1 MTTHRWHRLLYL
13 LLRTQRSA
21 RSHVS
26 RGFTVI
32 ELVIGAFIGFMAL
45 SGLMYL
51 MTQVLETEQRD
62 VARTET
68 QQEMSLALNFIREEL
83 QEAIYVYP
91 GGCLNTLVSSDCPA
105 RTTTLTSGLGLPDGN
120 TNNIPVLAFWKYEGL
135 PYTTSDPLPA
145 PACTTVPSSAVSE
158 CTTANVA
165 RNALTLVL
173 YTLRR
178 NNDGTQW
185 RGPAR
190 LVRYQLRKYASLSTP
205 PAMATNYANDPS
217 DPNFLTWVCQD
228 GTVANGCNITNNSNV
243 LIDYVDFYPAA
254 TAPTNIWP
262 CPTNDPS
269 NRYSRSPR
277 TPEIN
282 TASDSFYACIAQPPE
297 AETSIDFMQDVQVF
311 LRGNATTRAGL
322 PATSRAPS
330 YLPSVETRAQL
341 RSAFR
346 RVPPSLN

>member
-13 LLRTQRSA
+13 WLRTQRSPQPHG
-21 RSHVS
+21 ST
-26 RGFTVI
+26 GFTVI
-32 ELVIGAFIGFMAL
+32 ELLIGAFIGFMAL
-45 SGLMYL
+45 SGLLYL

-68 QQEMSLALNFIREEL
+68 QQEMSLALNFIREDL

-91 GGCLNTLVSSDCPA
+91 GGCLNTLVSSDCPG
-105 RTTTLTSGLGLPDGN
+105 RTTTLTAGLGLPNNN
-120 TNNIPVLAFWKYEGL
+120 TNNIPVLAFWKYEAL

-145 PACTTVPSSAVSE
+145 ANNCGALPADAQGE
-158 CTTANVA
+158 CLTANVA
-165 RNALTLVL
+165 RNAMTLVL

-190 LVRYQLRKYASLSTP
+190 LVRYQLRKYAGLSTS

-217 DPNFLTWVCQD
+217 DPNFLVWECQD
-228 GTVANGCNITNNSNV
+228 GTVANGCNINGNSNV

-254 TAPTNIWP
+254 TAPTNDIP
-262 CPTNDPS
+262 CPAD
-269 NRYSRSPR
+269 YSRSPLN
-277 TPEIN
+277 PAIN
-282 TASDSFYACIAQPPE
+282 TASDSFYACIARPPQD
-297 AETSIDFMQDVQVF
+297 TSIDFMQDVQVF

-322 PATSRAPS
+322 SAASRSPS
-330 YLPSVETRAQL
+330 YLPSLEARAQI
-341 RSAFR
+341 RSVFR
-346 RVPPSLN
+346 RNPENNPPTNN

>member
-1 MTTHRWHRLLYL
+1 MTTHRWHRFLYR

-21 RSHVS
+21 QSQGAT
-26 RGFTVI
+26 GFTVI
-32 ELVIGAFIGFMAL
+32 ELLIGAFIGFMAL
-45 SGLMYL
+45 SGLLYL

-105 RTTTLTSGLGLPDGN
+105 RTTTLNAGLGLPNNSND
-120 TNNIPVLAFWKYEGL
+120 NIPVLAFWKYEAL

-145 PACTTVPSSAVSE
+145 ANNCNSLAVNAQGE
-158 CTTANVA
+158 CLAANVA
-165 RNALTLVL
+165 RNAMTLVI

-190 LVRYQLRKYASLSTP
+190 LVRYQLRKYASLSAS

-217 DPNFLTWVCQD
+217 DPNFLTWVCQN
-228 GTVANGCNITNNSNV
+228 GTVTNGCNIANNSNV

-254 TAPTNIWP
+254 TAPTTTTP
-262 CPTNDPS
+262 CPAN
-269 NRYSRSPR
+269 YSRSPLN
-277 TPEIN
+277 PAIN

-322 PATSRAPS
+322 SAASRSPS
-330 YLPSVETRAQL
+330 YLPSLESRAQL
-341 RSAFR
+341 RSVFR
-346 RVPPSLN
+346 RNPENNPPTNN